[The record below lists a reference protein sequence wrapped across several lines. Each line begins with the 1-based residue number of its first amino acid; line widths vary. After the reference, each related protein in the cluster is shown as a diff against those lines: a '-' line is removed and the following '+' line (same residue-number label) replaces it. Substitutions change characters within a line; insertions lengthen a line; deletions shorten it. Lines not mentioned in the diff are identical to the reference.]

1 MELSP
6 AGPHHHN
13 NLGLIYLD
21 QNRVPEALAIL
32 EKGVAVQPDD
42 AATLIHGADGNAVAI
57 THRQILGLIARG
69 DEGDPMIR
77 NQSLLGPY
85 GRWRVADPV

>member
-1 MELSP
+1 M
-6 AGPHHHN
+6 
-13 NLGLIYLD
+13 
-21 QNRVPEALAIL
+21 
-32 EKGVAVQPDD
+32 QPDD
-42 AATLIHGADGNAVAI
+42 AATLIHGTDGNAVAI

-69 DEGDPMIR
+69 DEGDPTTR